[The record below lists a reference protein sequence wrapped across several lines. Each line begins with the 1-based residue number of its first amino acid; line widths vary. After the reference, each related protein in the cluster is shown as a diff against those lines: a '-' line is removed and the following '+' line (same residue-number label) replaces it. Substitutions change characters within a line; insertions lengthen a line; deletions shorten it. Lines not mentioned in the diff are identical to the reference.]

1 MLNLRLR
8 HSIVQRIIAFILSL
22 RELFVFVF
30 EFENMRRGALFW
42 RKFSLQISFTSTE
55 ISAAL
60 SIEIPS
66 PVCHWHLQLRKKNMF
81 QKPYNFYLNQYK
93 VHHYEITTL
102 TTLCNSKYD
111 LPEHLDATNNIL
123 FVDANNLV
131 FFLWSE

>member
-8 HSIVQRIIAFILSL
+8 HSIVQRIIAFLLSF
-22 RELFVFVF
+22 RELFVSVF

-42 RKFSLQISFTSTE
+42 REFSLQISFTSTE

-60 SIEIPS
+60 KFHRPS
-66 PVCHWHLQLRKKNMF
+66 VTGIFSEGNKNMF

-102 TTLCNSKYD
+102 TTLSNSKYD
-111 LPEHLDATNNIL
+111 LPEDLDATNNIL
-123 FVDANNLV
+123 FIDANNNLF